1 MKAFPA
7 SFRIAVVILG
17 LSVAPFAVADDNW
30 PGFRGTRGLG
40 IGSGAPPTEW
50 DLEAGVNIAWRR
62 PIKGL
67 GHSCPVVWGDR
78 VFLTTAVPLSEKRP
92 ELKVGWLGGTGSS
105 ADDEAIW
112 TWQVLCYD
120 LRTGKQ
126 LWSHDAHSGKPTI
139 ARHLKAS
146 HANSTPAT
154 NGNYVLA
161 FFGSEGLH
169 CYTTAG
175 ERVWKKD
182 LGRLH
187 SGPYDAKEL
196 EWSFASSPVIHGDKV
211 IVECD
216 CLNDAF
222 IAVLDLRTGD
232 EILRIDR
239 EDEVATWS
247 TPAIVETA
255 DRTQI
260 VCNGYRQ
267 MAGYDLSTGKKL
279 WHLRDGGDVPVPTP
293 LFQNGLIYLTNAH
306 GGSHTFAIRPDAS
319 GDLTPGD
326 KAPDGLAWWESRD
339 GSYMPTPLV
348 KDGLL
353 YMCNDNGRL
362 SVRDAVSGEMI
373 YRRRVGT
380 GTRTYSASAV
390 AAGGHLY
397 FCSESGQ
404 VSVVKE
410 GRAFELVASNDMKD
424 IVMATPAIAGDRL
437 LIRTAQRLICIQ
449 ADEAD

>member
-126 LWSHDAHSGKPTI
+126 LWSHDAHSSKPTI

>member
-1 MKAFPA
+1 M
-7 SFRIAVVILG
+7 
-17 LSVAPFAVADDNW
+17 
-30 PGFRGTRGLG
+30 
-40 IGSGAPPTEW
+40 
-50 DLEAGVNIAWRR
+50 
-62 PIKGL
+62 
-67 GHSCPVVWGDR
+67 
-78 VFLTTAVPLSEKRP
+78 
-92 ELKVGWLGGTGSS
+92 
-105 ADDEAIW
+105 
-112 TWQVLCYD
+112 
-120 LRTGKQ
+120 
-126 LWSHDAHSGKPTI
+126 
-139 ARHLKAS
+139 
-146 HANSTPAT
+146 
-154 NGNYVLA
+154 
-161 FFGSEGLH
+161 
-169 CYTTAG
+169 
-175 ERVWKKD
+175 
-182 LGRLH
+182 
-187 SGPYDAKEL
+187 
-196 EWSFASSPVIHGDKV
+196 
-211 IVECD
+211 ECD

-404 VSVVKE
+404 VSVVKA

>member
-126 LWSHDAHSGKPTI
+126 HWSHDAHSGKPTI

-154 NGNYVLA
+154 NGKYVLA

-404 VSVVKE
+404 VSVVKA

-449 ADEAD
+449 ADEAN